1 MFTGLIEEIGTIQ
14 KIDIISGGG
23 RQITILAQ
31 KVLSDLEID
40 HSVSVSGVCLTVTKV
55 LNDSFIVDAV
65 GETIEK
71 TTIKKIHIGQKVN
84 MERAM
89 KLSDRLGGHIVQGH
103 VNGIGTLKK
112 IQQRGENWYLSVNV
126 PKELEKYLISEG
138 SIAID
143 GISLTI
149 THLVG
154 REVSVSIIPHTYKN
168 TIISEYKINQQ
179 VNIETDFLAKYV
191 ENFIKTY
198 GSSRQ
203 SNLTLEKMK
212 ELGF

>member
-1 MFTGLIEEIGTIQ
+1 M
-14 KIDIISGGG
+14 
-23 RQITILAQ
+23 R
-31 KVLSDLEID
+31 
-40 HSVSVSGVCLTVTKV
+40 
-55 LNDSFIVDAV
+55 
-65 GETIEK
+65 
-71 TTIKKIHIGQKVN
+71 
-84 MERAM
+84 
-89 KLSDRLGGHIVQGH
+89 LSDRLGGHIVQGH